1 MLDISKEGSFA
12 AEVMS
17 FMTAGLTVDSKFQDF
32 PGFSRFFSRTYA
44 FFQDFPGPGILN
56 NKIPGLSRI
65 CTNPGSLQYFATTPT
80 GKVKLHQQLEC

>member
-32 PGFSRFFSRTYA
+32 PGFSRFF
-44 FFQDFPGPGILN
+44 QDLCVF
-56 NKIPGLSRI
+56 PGLSRAW
-65 CTNPGSLQYFATTPT
+65 NSEQ
-80 GKVKLHQQLEC
+80 